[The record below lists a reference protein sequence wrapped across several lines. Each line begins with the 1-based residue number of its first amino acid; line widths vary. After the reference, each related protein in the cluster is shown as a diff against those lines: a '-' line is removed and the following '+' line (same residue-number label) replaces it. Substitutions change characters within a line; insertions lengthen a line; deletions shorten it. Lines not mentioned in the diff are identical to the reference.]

1 VKVFI
6 SSVRRGLEAERDALP
21 GLIEALGHEPKRFED
36 YTARGVPS
44 RQACLDGVRDADVYL
59 LVLGDVYGDPLPDTG
74 LAPTEEEFVAA
85 RARGLDIL
93 VFLKRGETPDD
104 QQQAFIDRVSGYVD
118 GRFRKGFADVAGLL
132 TAVTGALRELESRPP
147 VLTWAALAVEVDV
160 PWRHADSNTFGSSG
174 TELETYLMPVGP
186 TDRLLATQLTGLPE
200 RLGRAGRDGGLFAQ
214 GGALNLY
221 STAEEA
227 VAAAEREARATDA
240 GIRVRSDRSI
250 AIWEQL
256 PTDMLGAIV
265 DEQDLAARIAKAL
278 RLAGGLGLIET
289 DRVAFGLSLR
299 LGGMTTIG
307 NAADLGHRSSAQPIG
322 FGGGQKSA
330 RIGASDSVPTA
341 TIAPAAAE
349 IAGELAKRL
358 MFEVREVR

>member
-6 SSVRRGLEAERDALP
+6 SSVRRGLEAERDSLP

-36 YTARGVPS
+36 YTAQGVPS

-59 LVLGDVYGDPLPDTG
+59 LVLGDIYGDPLPDTG

-85 RARGLDIL
+85 RARGIPIQ
-93 VFLKRGETPDD
+93 VFLKRGGTPDD
-104 QQQAFIDRVSGYVD
+104 QQQAFIARVSGYVD
-118 GRFRKGFADVAGLL
+118 GRFRKGFADMAGLL
-132 TAVTGALRELESRPP
+132 TAVTGAIRELESRPP
-147 VLTWAALAVEVDV
+147 LLVWSALTVQVDV
-160 PWRHADSNTFGSSG
+160 PWREKDSNTFGFNG

-186 TDRLLATQLTGLPE
+186 INRLLATVLTTLPE
-200 RLGRAGRDGGLFAQ
+200 RLGRAGRDGGIFAQ
-214 GGALNLY
+214 AGALNLY
-221 STAEEA
+221 SAGEDA
-227 VAAAEREARATDA
+227 VARADREARATDA

-250 AIWEQL
+250 AVWEQL

-265 DEQDLAARIAKAL
+265 DEQDMAARIAKAL
-278 RLAGGLGLIET
+278 RLAGGLALIET
-289 DRVAFGLSLR
+289 DQVAFGLGLR

-307 NAADLGHRSSAQPIG
+307 SAADLGRRTGAQPIG

-330 RIGASDSVPTA
+330 RVGAQDSVPTA
-341 TIAPAAAE
+341 TLASAAAE

-358 MFEVREVR
+358 MIQVREIR